1 MDSETTMEKGRK
13 NKTSLT
19 PAEIEKFKALLLA
32 KRSEILDNVTHMEDE
47 TLRKQRSDL
56 SNMPIHLADAG
67 SDTFELENTLGLVGS
82 ERKLLQEID
91 DALERIE
98 NNIYGICEGG
108 TEHHI
113 PKARLKAI
121 PWARY
126 CVKCASLSEKGLLA
140 KEEPSNKPDYGQI
153 GEVQNDDF
161 DNIADEQDNG

>member
-1 MDSETTMEKGRK
+1 MEKGRK
-13 NKTSLT
+13 GKTNLT

-32 KRSEILDNVTHMEDE
+32 KRDEILDNVNHMEDE

-140 KEEPSNKPDYGQI
+140 REEPSNKSDYGRISEEQD
-153 GEVQNDDF
+153 DDF
-161 DNIADEQDNG
+161 DNIADERNNS

>member
-1 MDSETTMEKGRK
+1 MEKGRK
-13 NKTSLT
+13 NKTNLT

-67 SDTFELENTLGLVGS
+67 TDTFELENTLGLVGS

-91 DALERIE
+91 GALERIE

-108 TEHHI
+108 AEHHI

-126 CVKCASLSEKGLLA
+126 CVKCASLAEKGLLA
-140 KEEPSNKPDYGQI
+140 REEPSNKLDYGRISEEQ
-153 GEVQNDDF
+153 DDNF
-161 DNIADEQDNG
+161 DNIADEQNNS